1 MKKLLSITLMMAA
14 AAVAVAQYQLSNPG
28 FEQWDGG
35 NTTEPAHWS
44 SFASSDG
51 SFSAL
56 ASTPQHYRRN
66 GGRPGSAGSYYLTI
80 YTRSIIGIKA
90 NGNMTTGRVHA
101 GAMSA
106 SSSNNYNYTQRTN
119 SDHCHPF
126 SGTPDSMYV
135 WVSFYASESYSKAQ
149 LSAIIHGDNDFRSP
163 NDENNADLYCGKA
176 VASFYRT
183 STSANT
189 MEWQQAK
196 VPFEYSGNST
206 ANYILFNITTNAI
219 PGSGS
224 ADDSLSVDD
233 IEFIYSAWLTG
244 ISVAGNPIANFNKG
258 VLAYSLHVDD
268 LDAEVTATTEV
279 DDATVSIERQT
290 LNDSTVLVNI
300 TVTAEDSTTVRHY
313 SVTLTNCQSSV
324 GITDVATMPTLSV
337 YPNPASDIIT
347 VEADG
352 EVEIC
357 DLQGRLLLRRNVHG
371 LTQFDLSS
379 LPYSAY
385 ILRCGKQATTLLH
398 QK

>member
-1 MKKLLSITLMMAA
+1 
-14 AAVAVAQYQLSNPG
+14 
-28 FEQWDGG
+28 
-35 NTTEPAHWS
+35 
-44 SFASSDG
+44 
-51 SFSAL
+51 
-56 ASTPQHYRRN
+56 
-66 GGRPGSAGSYYLTI
+66 
-80 YTRSIIGIKA
+80 
-90 NGNMTTGRVHA
+90 
-101 GAMSA
+101 
-106 SSSNNYNYTQRTN
+106 
-119 SDHCHPF
+119 
-126 SGTPDSMYV
+126 
-135 WVSFYASESYSKAQ
+135 
-149 LSAIIHGDNDFRSP
+149 
-163 NDENNADLYCGKA
+163 
-176 VASFYRT
+176 
-183 STSANT
+183 

-206 ANYILFNITTNAI
+206 ANYILFNLTTNDI

-224 ADDSLSVDD
+224 ADDSLSADD

-244 ISVAGNPIANFNKG
+244 ISIAGNPIANYNKG

-313 SVTLTNCQSSV
+313 SVTLTNSQSSV